1 MKLVTFEK
9 RRMASSGEIVGDKV
23 IDLSASGSAPTET
36 RLGTNY
42 KKHLPRTHRSP
53 PLNPSVLDK
62 RRSCLDGPFDA
73 GYAPRATPKFHCEVA
88 E

>member
-42 KKHLPRTHRSP
+42 KKHLPRTHRSS
-53 PLNPSVLDK
+53 LNPSVFDK
-62 RRSCLDGPFDA
+62 RGARLGGPFDA
-73 GYAPRATPKFHCEVA
+73 VCAPRATPQFHYEVA
-88 E
+88 G